1 MISVRDFLN
10 ISKHLCE
17 KNHECTKC
25 SLYGDDVCCIFRAKK
40 TDDIPMVLNSIRIA
54 ERQVIQK
61 KLDEANLQ
69 IMPMRPDPEEAI
81 TKALKEI
88 KNELHDMKRI
98 MDKRRS

>member
-1 MISVRDFLN
+1 MTVKQFLEVN
-10 ISKHLCE
+10 QKLCE

-61 KLDEANLQ
+61 ILDEDNPQ
-69 IMPMRPDPEEAI
+69 ILPMRPDPEETIA
-81 TKALKEI
+81 KALKEI

>member
-1 MISVRDFLN
+1 MISVRDFIYIN
-10 ISKHLCE
+10 KHLCE

-40 TDDIPMVLNSIRIA
+40 TDDIPMVLNAIRIA
-54 ERQVIQK
+54 ERQVIQN
-61 KLDEANLQ
+61 KLDEANPQ
-69 IMPMRPDPEEAI
+69 ILPMRPDPEETIA
-81 TKALKEI
+81 KALKEI